1 MVGRRVAGSPQL
13 WESFSLSLPIHLRN
27 YLKSGIQMFRNS
39 NVQKFQ
45 ASKDQNSAKRYLVQ
59 FFSPVGWL
67 ETCALILCLLILLQV
82 QNKTFCTYCICP
94 AWCLIRSKIKVMIS
108 LGHFIIAS
116 DPFMQESWSI
126 ILTKT
131 KSNRERTKDM
141 MSFTYTWK
149 AIEGMCVIRLF
160 PKCPSPP
167 LISTAQRAML

>member
-45 ASKDQNSAKRYLVQ
+45 ASKDQNSAKRYLLQ
-59 FFSPVGWL
+59 FFAPVDWL

-82 QNKTFCTYCICP
+82 QNKTFCTNCICP

-116 DPFMQESWSI
+116 DPFMQE
-126 ILTKT
+126 LH
-131 KSNRERTKDM
+131 N
-141 MSFTYTWK
+141 
-149 AIEGMCVIRLF
+149 
-160 PKCPSPP
+160 
-167 LISTAQRAML
+167 Q